1 MCLLPVVCLTSHQF
15 VTLCKPITT
24 FPVHL
29 PYAQA
34 GSRLTF
40 WRSAPQRSTRNK
52 RLYPY
57 TRGARGFA
65 RLQCIYRRIGT
76 QYLHIPT
83 ARHGGGGIPCNIAG
97 TLAWIEEGGGT
108 GGMSVRRRDRR
119 ERRGR
124 EDTKENR
131 LFLDFSLASRE
142 RSSSGN
148 EENVYLCWWDLWND
162 GILGR
167 GFFPESHRAK
177 ETSCFD
183 LFIVDATFS
192 ARTAR
197 CFGFWK
203 MANLEMEADS
213 NDTTSLSM
221 ILFSFFL
228 FTMGL
233 SFIYLSSNCALYKV
247 LFIIIRRN

>member
-1 MCLLPVVCLTSHQF
+1 
-15 VTLCKPITT
+15 
-24 FPVHL
+24 
-29 PYAQA
+29 
-34 GSRLTF
+34 
-40 WRSAPQRSTRNK
+40 
-52 RLYPY
+52 
-57 TRGARGFA
+57 
-65 RLQCIYRRIGT
+65 
-76 QYLHIPT
+76 
-83 ARHGGGGIPCNIAG
+83 
-97 TLAWIEEGGGT
+97 
-108 GGMSVRRRDRR
+108 MSVRRRDRR

-183 LFIVDATFS
+183 PFIVDATFS

-203 MANLEMEADS
+203 MANLEMEADFEWYYF
-213 NDTTSLSM
+213 SLDDSF
-221 ILFSFFL
+221 LFLPFYDGFIFHLSFFKL
-228 FTMGL
+228 R
-233 SFIYLSSNCALYKV
+233 FIQS
-247 LFIIIRRN
+247 IIYCNST